1 MKLNLFYSEHYFR
14 WYLKACLTSIILH
27 VDEISKTS
35 ATCRLMCSFIVCL
48 PTCKLPHF
56 DFFSRTTGSSQF
68 QSNLIKNHAKILV
81 CVNEGHVFLH
91 TNSVGAFYLKKN
103 TCFSMMF
110 FHNKCGDG

>member
-1 MKLNLFYSEHYFR
+1 MKLNLFDSEHYFR

-35 ATCRLMCSFIVCL
+35 ARLICSFIVCL

-56 DFFSRTTGSSQF
+56 DFFSRTSGSSQF
-68 QSNLIKNHAKILV
+68 QSNLIKNHAKIQV

-91 TNSVGAFYLKKN
+91 TNSVGVSYFKKKYLV
-103 TCFSMMF
+103 SMMF
-110 FHNKCGDG
+110 FLQQMCIDG